1 MSSVLKIV
9 LKNADEFIE
18 PITNNDNTR
27 NLNLASQV
35 PEVCKTEPCTLGID
49 EAGRG
54 PVLGIL
60 NHDQF
65 QSSRNINLD

>member
-1 MSSVLKIV
+1 MTSVLKIS

-35 PEVCKTEPCTLGID
+35 PEVCKNEPCTLGID

-54 PVLGIL
+54 PVLGTQS
-60 NHDQF
+60 HDQF
-65 QSSRNINLD
+65 YRANK